1 MKIIKTA
8 KGIFDWKSKI
18 TSSVGFIP
26 TMGALHQGHLSLVSK
41 SKTLCDYSVVSIF
54 INPTQFAPN
63 EDFNAYPKTL
73 EKDVALLCGVGVD
86 ILFLPTEEEMYTK
99 VQDVDVPSSDLFQK
113 LEGLS
118 RPHFFYGVTK
128 IVSKLFNV
136 ISPTHTFFGEKDA
149 QQLVIIQEMI
159 SKMNYPIDLI
169 SCPTIR
175 DKNGLALSSRNQY
188 LSQLERVE
196 AAHFGKSLLK
206 IKKLIKKGELNTSV
220 LKNKF
225 KMSLSV
231 SKKIT
236 LDYISIANKKTLTE
250 IDVIQGDVLISA
262 AIFFNEVRLIDN
274 FTYHFST

>member
-26 TMGALHQGHLSLVSK
+26 TMGALPRGHLSLVSK

-73 EKDVALLCGVGVD
+73 EKDVDLLCGVGVD

-188 LSQLERVE
+188 LSQLEQVE

-206 IKKLIKKGELNTSV
+206 IKKLIKEGELNTSV

-250 IDVIQGDVLISA
+250 IDVIQGGVLISA

-274 FTYHFST
+274 FTYHSST

>member
-274 FTYHFST
+274 FTYHSST

>member
-149 QQLVIIQEMI
+149 QQLVIIQDMI

-274 FTYHFST
+274 FTYHSST